1 MNTFWRR
8 LFAPEVIFTASA
20 VAALSPYVLWYWGYK
35 LPVVAHLQITYIPA
49 ILWGCGLLS
58 FLVGCRLARK
68 KRVSPLPFKLRQKN
82 IPVTLLLC
90 FGVVLVVV
98 QAYLAIRDVY
108 GAFPLMEYLSGV
120 GNLDVGIANDQ
131 QQYSASGQFGLLTA
145 SLYALNSL
153 FLIFII
159 ERITRG
165 RGSRVVLALAFVVTT
180 ITHLLNAKRGGLYSA
195 LFYLLVGLSLYFGD
209 PVRALSALFP
219 WRSRIVTKSILL
231 GLAVALVFAFGYL
244 ASVRTRGR
252 VEASPSEIIAYL
264 EYPLANMEEQ
274 CVAAGFG
281 PGDFRIL
288 SPFKYLTPFKD
299 GDLVEAFA
307 LTNPRLVRDSP
318 SGIYELIHWCWGM
331 PGVILFS
338 MVLGFMSRWLY
349 ERTLQSLTCLLSY
362 CYFAVALAFAHTA
375 NQFLIHVYVP
385 VPILFVCALRLLL
398 STERTRVSAIREGL
412 APGPAMPGVA
422 KFAGGAG

>member
-1 MNTFWRR
+1 MNTFWRK

-20 VAALSPYVLWYWGYK
+20 VAALSPYVLWYWGHK
-35 LPVVAHLQITYIPA
+35 LPVVEHLELTYIPA

-68 KRVSPLPFKLRQKN
+68 KRVSPSRFKLRQKN

-90 FGVVLVVV
+90 FGVMLVAV
-98 QAYLAIRDVY
+98 QVYLAVEDVY
-108 GAFPLMEYLSGV
+108 GVFPLMDYLSGV

-131 QQYSASGQFGLLTA
+131 QQYSASGQLGLLTA
-145 SLYALNSL
+145 SLYSLNSL

-159 ERITRG
+159 KRITWG
-165 RGSRVVLALAFVVTT
+165 RGSRVVLALAFLVTT
-180 ITHLLNAKRGGLYSA
+180 FAHLLNAKRGGLYSA

-219 WRSRIVTKSILL
+219 WRSRILTKSILL

-244 ASVRTRGR
+244 ASIRTRGR

-264 EYPLANMEEQ
+264 EYPLVNLEAQ
-274 CVAAGFG
+274 CIAAGFG

-288 SPFKYLTPFKD
+288 SPFKYLTPYKN
-299 GDLVEAFA
+299 GDLTEAFA

-331 PGVILFS
+331 PGIIFSRWFSALFPGGYTSGRCRVLLAFFRTVILRS
-338 MVLGFMSRWLY
+338 PWHSR
-349 ERTLQSLTCLLSY
+349 
-362 CYFAVALAFAHTA
+362 
-375 NQFLIHVYVP
+375 
-385 VPILFVCALRLLL
+385 
-398 STERTRVSAIREGL
+398 IR
-412 APGPAMPGVA
+412 
-422 KFAGGAG
+422 